1 MANLSVETVDLEDV
15 ERGGGD
21 DEGDE
26 VDETTSQ
33 SHVQGTL
40 FQGGLRK
47 GGGGGSCLK
56 SFWEIEVFWG
66 CLGKRLVE
74 GLLGVF
80 GKGCLGFG
88 SVWGEN
94 GLFEGFLE

>member
-26 VDETTSQ
+26 VDGTTSQ

-40 FQGGLRK
+40 FQGGLRE

-74 GLLGVF
+74 GFFGGVWE
-80 GKGCLGFG
+80 GLSGVWGCLG
-88 SVWGEN
+88 
-94 GLFEGFLE
+94 